1 MENKLILF
9 ILYVKKIPT
18 YHIPVAPPGQ
28 AGYNRTVCAAGGSL
42 ILTGGR
48 RSGRMEFDM
57 KLLKMI
63 FKNETVFCI
72 SFLLAVLSAFV
83 VHPDRMYLSYPDY
96 RTIALLFCLMIIV
109 GGFQSL
115 GIFGMLGQF
124 LLRGAGSVR
133 GLSAVMVMLCFFS
146 SMVITNDVALITFVP
161 FTLIVFRMS
170 GRVERVLKLVV
181 LETVA
186 ANLGSMA
193 TPIGNPQN
201 LYLYSIADF
210 TAGEFLRAVLPYA
223 GLAFVMLM
231 TAVLIERDEPL
242 LDVDVREENEAQ
254 KRQIFREMLPFL
266 ILLVLCLLVVFRVL
280 PYQPVLICVMCV
292 VLVVNRKLY
301 LSVDYFL
308 LLTFLC
314 FFIFIGNMKRI
325 PEISSFLISVVEGR
339 ELLMG
344 IFTSQII
351 SNVPAAILLS
361 GFSSDL
367 SALLTGVNV
376 GGLGTL
382 IASLASLISFKFFA
396 KEYPDKKGA
405 YMLRFTIWNGIFLAV
420 LTAEALLLGKISG

>member
-1 MENKLILF
+1 
-9 ILYVKKIPT
+9 
-18 YHIPVAPPGQ
+18 
-28 AGYNRTVCAAGGSL
+28 
-42 ILTGGR
+42 
-48 RSGRMEFDM
+48 MEFDM

-181 LETVA
+181 LETIA

-210 TAGEFLRAVLPYA
+210 TAGEFVRAVLPYA

-254 KRQIFREMLPFL
+254 KRQIFRGMLPFL

>member
-1 MENKLILF
+1 
-9 ILYVKKIPT
+9 
-18 YHIPVAPPGQ
+18 
-28 AGYNRTVCAAGGSL
+28 
-42 ILTGGR
+42 
-48 RSGRMEFDM
+48 M

-72 SFLLAVLSAFV
+72 SFLLAVLSAFA

-115 GIFGMLGQF
+115 GIFSMLGHF
-124 LLRGAGSVR
+124 LLRGAGSIR
-133 GLSAVMVMLCFFS
+133 GLSAILVMLCFFS

-170 GRVERVLKLVV
+170 GRVESVLKLVV
-181 LETVA
+181 LETIA

-210 TAGEFLRAVLPYA
+210 SAGEFLQTVLPYA

-231 TAVLIERDEPL
+231 AAVLIQRDEPL
-242 LDVDVREENEAQ
+242 LDVAGGEENEVQ
-254 KRQIFREMLPFL
+254 KGKIFRKMIPFL
-266 ILLVLCLLVVFRVL
+266 FLLMLCLLVVFRVL
-280 PYQPVLICVMCV
+280 PYQPVLICVICV

-325 PEISSFLISVVEGR
+325 PEISSFLISVVEER

-396 KEYPDKKGA
+396 KEYPDKKGV
-405 YMLRFTIWNGIFLAV
+405 YMVRFTIWNGIFLAV
-420 LTAEALLLGKISG
+420 LTAEALLLGNIFG

>member
-1 MENKLILF
+1 
-9 ILYVKKIPT
+9 
-18 YHIPVAPPGQ
+18 
-28 AGYNRTVCAAGGSL
+28 
-42 ILTGGR
+42 
-48 RSGRMEFDM
+48 MEFDM

-210 TAGEFLRAVLPYA
+210 TAGEFVRAVLPYA

-361 GFSSDL
+361 GFSNDL

-420 LTAEALLLGKISG
+420 LIAEALLLGKISG

>member
-1 MENKLILF
+1 
-9 ILYVKKIPT
+9 
-18 YHIPVAPPGQ
+18 
-28 AGYNRTVCAAGGSL
+28 
-42 ILTGGR
+42 
-48 RSGRMEFDM
+48 M

-72 SFLLAVLSAFV
+72 SFLLAVLSAFA

-115 GIFGMLGQF
+115 GIFSMLGHF
-124 LLRGAGSVR
+124 LLRGAGSIR
-133 GLSAVMVMLCFFS
+133 GLSAILVMLCFFS

-170 GRVERVLKLVV
+170 GRVESVLKLVV
-181 LETVA
+181 LETIA

-210 TAGEFLRAVLPYA
+210 SAGEFLQTVLPYA

-231 TAVLIERDEPL
+231 AAVLIQRDEPL
-242 LDVDVREENEAQ
+242 LDVAGGEENEVQ
-254 KRQIFREMLPFL
+254 KGKIFRKMIPFL
-266 ILLVLCLLVVFRVL
+266 FLLLLCLLVVFRVL
-280 PYQPVLICVMCV
+280 PYQPVLICVICV

-325 PEISSFLISVVEGR
+325 PEISGFLVSVVDGK

-344 IFTSQII
+344 ILTSQII

-361 GFSSDL
+361 GFSSNL

-396 KEYPDKKGA
+396 KEYPDKKGV
-405 YMLRFTIWNGIFLAV
+405 YMVRFTIWNGIFLAV
-420 LTAEALLLGKISG
+420 LIAEALLLGNISG

>member
-1 MENKLILF
+1 
-9 ILYVKKIPT
+9 
-18 YHIPVAPPGQ
+18 
-28 AGYNRTVCAAGGSL
+28 
-42 ILTGGR
+42 
-48 RSGRMEFDM
+48 MEFDM

-210 TAGEFLRAVLPYA
+210 TAGEFVRAVLPYA

-254 KRQIFREMLPFL
+254 KRQIFRGMLPFL

-420 LTAEALLLGKISG
+420 LTAEALLLWKISG

>member
-181 LETVA
+181 LETIA

-210 TAGEFLRAVLPYA
+210 TAGEFVRAVLPYA

-420 LTAEALLLGKISG
+420 LIAEALLLGKISG